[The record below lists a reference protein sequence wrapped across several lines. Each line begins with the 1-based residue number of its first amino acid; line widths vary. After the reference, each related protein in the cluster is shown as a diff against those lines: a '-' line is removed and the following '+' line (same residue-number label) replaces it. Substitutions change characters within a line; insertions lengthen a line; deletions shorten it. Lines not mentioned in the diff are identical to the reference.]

1 MASRKDDAV
10 AVEKY
15 DDIGASEAEIEAAT
29 IPVETLKSLAEIIAR
44 HPDEMLR
51 VIRRYM
57 EDDTD

>member
-1 MASRKDDAV
+1 MASRKDDAA

-15 DDIGASEAEIEAAT
+15 DDIGAGEAEIEAAT